1 MVSGCTTICLPNE
14 LYWEIMQWTDFK
26 SSLNFAYY
34 LGIDPLDA
42 YRYHRF
48 AISNSEMTIFENEN
62 IFLISSELNSFIEGD
77 INAFS
82 ALLVNKSFRRLV
94 NDHIILILAC
104 KYGYTDLVKCILKWK
119 NIDPGYRRNLAF
131 FLACENGN
139 IDTVK
144 TLLNDP
150 RVDPS
155 DRENQ
160 AIRFASLSGDATL
173 FKLLSNDPRV
183 SISPDPE
190 YIIHFLQSKIAF

>member
-1 MVSGCTTICLPNE
+1 
-14 LYWEIMQWTDFK
+14 MQWVDFE
-26 SSLNFAYY
+26 SSSNFAVY

-42 YRYHRF
+42 YRYHKF
-48 AISNSEMTIFENEN
+48 EISDSEMTMFDEN
-62 IFLISSELNSFIEGD
+62 IFMICSEVYFFIEND
-77 INAFS
+77 VNAFG
-82 ALLVNKSFRRLV
+82 ALLVNNAFRRLV
-94 NDHIILILAC
+94 NDQIILIMAC

-155 DRENQ
+155 DKDNQ
-160 AIRFASLSGDATL
+160 AIRFASLNGDATL
-173 FKLLSNDPRV
+173 FKLLFNDPRV

-190 YIIHFLQSKIAF
+190 YINAMSNLRACCLLLLC